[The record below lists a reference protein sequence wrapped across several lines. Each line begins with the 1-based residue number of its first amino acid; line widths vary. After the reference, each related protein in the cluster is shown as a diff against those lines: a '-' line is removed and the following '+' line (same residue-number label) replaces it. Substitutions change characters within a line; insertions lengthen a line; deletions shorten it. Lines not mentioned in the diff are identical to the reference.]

1 MILCIMRLFHTY
13 VLAQLDLVVLGE
25 SAQLLDVTAADLE
38 EGGRC
43 ALAPL
48 QRWSIVS
55 GSALLGSTVENK
67 SAWQR
72 LTECGQKLQ

>member
-1 MILCIMRLFHTY
+1 MIPCIMRLFHTY
-13 VLAQLDLVVLGE
+13 VLAQLDLVGLGE

-55 GSALLGSTVENK
+55 
-67 SAWQR
+67 
-72 LTECGQKLQ
+72 